1 MTSFLKE
8 MLKEKVCW
16 GEGVFPFW
24 HQKIV
29 NFLDFYLPNLMI
41 FPEPEAPS

>member
-1 MTSFLKE
+1 MCLKETEKGVKMTSFLKE

-24 HQKIV
+24 HQENCKLFR
-29 NFLDFYLPNLMI
+29 FLFT
-41 FPEPEAPS
+41 